1 MYRSYSYLEEGR
13 DFQAFK
19 FPPEVGRVP
28 STVVSTTPNQ
38 EERVARLMREHLM
51 ISLHDHP
58 TLVPENI
65 FELPELIRQG
75 RDFTAYDGLR
85 ASRLHV
91 VFDNMLDGTSMITS
105 KSGWKWDDVLYD
117 LGMRLSD
124 FAHQEYVR
132 VVHRVSDIEAA
143 RSHGQIGFV
152 MSVEGAMPIENELDR
167 VDILY
172 GFGVRLMGLVY
183 SEGNALGG
191 GLKESRDGG
200 LTKFG
205 RQVVRR
211 MNQLGMA
218 IDVSHTGGRTALDA
232 IECSETPIFVT
243 HAGARALWDTP
254 RMKPDCVIKAL
265 AEKGGVFGIEAA
277 PHTTLTANHPRH
289 LLESYMEHFEYVA
302 NLVGIDHVAFGPDT
316 LYGDHAGLHQV
327 FAKAMSIDSAQTG
340 PSFPEVPYVDGL
352 ENPSE
357 FPNIIRWLVVH
368 GYSDADIAKA
378 AGENIMR
385 VLQKVWVP

>member
-13 DFQAFK
+13 DFQTFK
-19 FPPEVGRVP
+19 FSPEIGRV
-28 STVVSTTPNQ
+28 SSRVVCTTVAQ
-38 EERVARLMREHLM
+38 EERVARLMGDHLM

-65 FELPELIRQG
+65 FELPALIRQG
-75 RDFTAYDGLR
+75 RDFTGYDGLR
-85 ASRLHV
+85 VSRLHV
-91 VFDNMLDGTSMITS
+91 VFDNMLDGTCMITS
-105 KSGWKWDDVLYD
+105 KSGWKWDDVVYD

-132 VVHRVSDIEAA
+132 VVHRVSDIDAV
-143 RSHGQIGFV
+143 RSHGQIGLV

-172 GFGVRLMGLVY
+172 GLGIRLMGLVY

-191 GLKESRDGG
+191 GLKEARDGG

-218 IDVSHTGGRTALDA
+218 IDVSHAGDHTALDA
-232 IECSETPIFVT
+232 IECSKTPIFVT
-243 HAGARALWDTP
+243 HAGARALWNTP
-254 RMKPDCVIKAL
+254 RMKPDNVIKAL

-277 PHTTLTANHPRH
+277 PHTTLTGRH
-289 LLESYMEHFEYVA
+289 KQHSIESYMEHFEYVA

-316 LYGDHAGLHQV
+316 LFGDHVGLHHA
-327 FAKAMSIDSAQTG
+327 FARNMSIDSAQEG
-340 PSFPEVPYVDGL
+340 PRFETVPYVDGI
-352 ENPSE
+352 ESPE
-357 FPNIIRWLVVH
+357 DFPNIVRWLVTH
-368 GYSDADIAKA
+368 GYNDGAIAKVM
-378 AGENIMR
+378 GGNVMK
-385 VLQKVWVP
+385 VLDSVWV